1 MSVKKTSRRQN
12 KMSRGKSIIKKETQS
27 PVVEGVLMQQST
39 PFDVA
44 RLSKKHAPT
53 WGLLHEPEKVVR
65 TMLKQYKELINLT
78 KGSNK
83 YTYFTRLAKP
93 ELVAH
98 AEMMLTYI
106 LRDIENWEKT
116 IDYIFEPAKN
126 KTGKIWG
133 QEELAE
139 WLGIANAMHNL
150 PDCIQNTMIP
160 AFMMFDEAISC
171 FAYETIGLSI
181 PEYLMLKDDL
191 KKEVAKA
198 KFKEAVMLYN
208 KKIRESI
215 PPGSDVP
222 ESIFLSEEI
231 DLILG
236 DTYVFNQNTQPNQ
249 LA

>member
-1 MSVKKTSRRQN
+1 MSVKKTSRRQS
-12 KMSRGKSIIKKETQS
+12 KMSRGKSIVKKATQS
-27 PVVEGVLMQQST
+27 PAVEGVLMHQPT
-39 PFDVA
+39 PFDVS

-65 TMLKQYKELINLT
+65 TMLKQYKELITLA
-78 KGSNK
+78 KSSKK
-83 YTYFTRLAKP
+83 YTYFARLARP
-93 ELVAH
+93 DLVAH
-98 AEMMLTYI
+98 AEMLLTYI

-133 QEELAE
+133 QEELSE

-150 PDCIQNTMIP
+150 PDGIQNTMIP
-160 AFMMFDEAISC
+160 AFIMFDEAITC

-181 PEYLMLKDDL
+181 PEYLVLKDDL

-208 KKIRESI
+208 KNIRESL
-215 PPGSDVP
+215 PEGCDLD
-222 ESIFLSEEI
+222 ESIWLSEEI
-231 DLILG
+231 DSILG
-236 DTYVFNQNTQPNQ
+236 ESFAFNQNTQLNQ

>member
-39 PFDVA
+39 PFDIA

-65 TMLKQYKELINLT
+65 NMLKQYKELINRA

-83 YTYFTRLAKP
+83 YTYFTRLARP

-98 AEMMLTYI
+98 AEMLTTYI

-116 IDYIFEPAKN
+116 VDYIFEPAKN

-133 QEELAE
+133 QEELTE

-150 PDCIQNTMIP
+150 PDGIQNTMMP
-160 AFMMFDEAISC
+160 AFMMFDEAITC

-181 PEYLMLKDDL
+181 PEYLVLKDDL

-208 KKIRESI
+208 KNIRESL
-215 PPGSDVP
+215 P
-222 ESIFLSEEI
+222 EGCDLDESLLLSEEI

-236 DTYVFNQNTQPNQ
+236 ESFAFNQNTQPNQ

>member
-12 KMSRGKSIIKKETQS
+12 KMSRGKSIVKKTTQT
-27 PVVEGVLMQQST
+27 PAVEGVLMQQST
-39 PFDVA
+39 PFDIA

-65 TMLKQYKELINLT
+65 NMLKQYKELVT
-78 KGSNK
+78 RAKVSNK
-83 YTYFTRLAKP
+83 YTYFARLARP

-98 AEMMLTYI
+98 AEMLTTYI

-116 IDYIFEPAKN
+116 VDYIFEPAKN

-133 QEELAE
+133 QEELTE

-150 PDCIQNTMIP
+150 PDGIQNTMMP
-160 AFMMFDEAISC
+160 AFMMFDEAITC

-181 PEYLMLKDDL
+181 PEYLVLKDDL

-208 KKIRESI
+208 KNIRESL
-215 PPGSDVP
+215 PEGCDLD
-222 ESIFLSEEI
+222 ESILLSEEI
-231 DLILG
+231 DSILG
-236 DTYVFNQNTQPNQ
+236 ESFAFNQNTQPNQ